1 MILRYIAASC
11 LLALG
16 LSAQAQSNGVFGFEY
31 QPAAK
36 VVHGTDTLRH
46 AWAGGMNTPQ
56 LSNIDLNADGQQD
69 LFAFDR
75 ESSRSYTFL
84 NVASG
89 TGRRWQYA
97 PQYESL
103 FPEGL
108 YGWVLLRD
116 YDCDGRPDLFTD
128 MGGDIR
134 VFRNVPGT
142 RGLPSFT
149 LASNQLRFAIGTADS
164 NIAVG
169 GYNMPALQDVNGDGK
184 LDIMTYDFSASR
196 TMELYLNTSP
206 GTCGGALMF
215 RQETNYWG
223 NVVSCS
229 NIGCAMYQP
238 QGAPQCVA
246 YRRPLHTPGHNV
258 LLLDLDGDGDQD
270 LLDGLDNCPELVR
283 LINQG
288 NATTANFPGAG
299 ITSSF
304 PAANPVRIDVFPAAY
319 SVDTNFDGR
328 ADLVIAPNMLDNR
341 ADLVSMRN
349 SVRLYDNT
357 AASGAPVFAYNANGF
372 LQNDMIDVSEAAAPT
387 FGDISGDGLPDML
400 IGNLANKVNG
410 VYRSSLTYYQ
420 NVGTRTNP
428 IFKLITEDYLG
439 LAATEYLGIKPALV
453 DLNRDGALDLVFS
466 AWYQSSGNLFFLL
479 NTATASQP
487 AAYNLASLSN
497 FVGRGPA
504 GSGNLPYYRYD
515 RPCFTD
521 VDNDG
526 YVDLLIGTN
535 EIREPGMSLRY
546 FRNLGQSNLAST
558 FELVNNDFGHIRDMG
573 DRPVNLS
580 PVVADFD
587 GDGQPDLVTSDNSGT
602 LRFFSNYR
610 SQGASFVER
619 TNLLYN
625 NVTGRLDVSRL
636 GNAGLH
642 VNTNLAAADLN
653 NDGKPELFVGMEAG
667 GIMSYATRSNILTT
681 HAEAARA
688 LALSVYPN
696 PATTTAT
703 VETATP
709 TRLTLLDLT
718 GRSLRQ
724 DATSQR
730 HHSLDLNGLAAGL
743 YLVRAEAANGQIA
756 VQRLVV
762 K

>member
-1 MILRYIAASC
+1 MTLRYIVAGC
-11 LLALG
+11 LLSLG
-16 LSAQAQSNGVFGFEY
+16 LSAQAQPSTTFGFEY

-56 LSNIDLNADGQQD
+56 FSNIDLNADGQQD

-84 NVASG
+84 NVANG
-89 TGRRWQYA
+89 TDRQWQYA

-103 FPEGL
+103 FPDGL

-116 YDCDGRPDLFTD
+116 YDCDGRPDLFTNSN
-128 MGGDIR
+128 GDIR
-134 VFRNVPGT
+134 VFRNVVGAG
-142 RGLPSFT
+142 GLPSFT
-149 LASNQLRFAIGTADS
+149 LASNQLRFAIGVSDS

-184 LDIMTYDFSASR
+184 LDILTYDFSSSR
-196 TMELYLNTSP
+196 VMELYLNTSS
-206 GTCGGALMF
+206 GTCGGALTF

-223 NVVSCS
+223 NISSCS
-229 NIGCAMYQP
+229 SCATYQP
-238 QGAPQCVA
+238 QGESQCVV
-246 YRRPLHTPGHNV
+246 YQRPSHTPGHNV

-283 LINQG
+283 LMNQG
-288 NATTANFPGAG
+288 NATAASLQGAG
-299 ITSSF
+299 ISASY
-304 PAANPVRIDVFPAAY
+304 PAANPIRVNTFPAGY

-328 ADLVIAPNMLDNR
+328 ADLVVAPNMLDNR

-349 SVRLYDNT
+349 AVRLYDNT
-357 AASGAPVFAYNANGF
+357 AASGAPAFTYRANGF

-400 IGNLANKVNG
+400 IGNLADKVNG
-410 VYRSSLTYYQ
+410 TYRASLTYYQ
-420 NVGTRTNP
+420 NVGTRTQP

-439 LAATEYLGIKPALV
+439 LSATEYWGIKPVLV

-466 AWYQSSGNLFFLL
+466 AWYQQSGHFFLLL
-479 NTATASQP
+479 NTATGSQP
-487 AAYNLASLSN
+487 AAYNLAALST

-504 GSGNLPYYRYD
+504 GSGILPYYRYD

-546 FRNLGQSNLAST
+546 FRNLGLSTLANT
-558 FELVNNDFGHIRDMG
+558 FELVNNDFGQIRDVG
-573 DRPVNLS
+573 NRPVNLS

-587 GDGQPDLVTSDNSGT
+587 GDGLPDLVTSDYSGT
-602 LRFFSNYR
+602 LRFFGNYR
-610 SQGASFVER
+610 NQSGSFVER
-619 TNLLYN
+619 TDMLYN
-625 NVTGRLDVSRL
+625 SVTGQLVASRF
-636 GNAGLH
+636 GNAGQH
-642 VNTNLAAADLN
+642 INTSLAAADLN
-653 NDGKPELFVGMEAG
+653 HDSKPELFVGMEAG
-667 GIMSYATRSNILTT
+667 GIISYTTRNRIPTT
-681 HAEAARA
+681 TQSETASA

-696 PATTTAT
+696 PASTIAT
-703 VETATP
+703 IETAMP

-718 GRSLRQ
+718 GRTLRH
-724 DATSQR
+724 DAATQR
-730 HHSLDLNGLAAGL
+730 RHSLDLSGLAAGM
-743 YLVRAEAANGQIA
+743 YLVRAEAENGQLA